1 MAKILFHKPLKVKN
15 FNESKKI
22 LQPWRILGIIEC
34 LGTWV
39 DKISVYF
46 YIWNIYSDHD
56 SVLIQSRSFI
66 EIMSFKAANFWNFWK
81 GAIQKPRS
89 QKSGTV
95 WPPSPHSSQTWFFA
109 QPPLKNHVVF
119 WLTPPSMKFENQP
132 FLTKVNKKQIF
143 KQYNSRIFR

>member
-89 QKSGTV
+89 QKSEY
-95 WPPSPHSSQTWFFA
+95 FR
-109 QPPLKNHVVF
+109 QPPHPPQVAKRGFWDNPPQNHVVF
-119 WLTPPSMKFENQP
+119 WLTPQVKSKF
-132 FLTKVNKKQIF
+132 KK
-143 KQYNSRIFR
+143 KKSKRCK